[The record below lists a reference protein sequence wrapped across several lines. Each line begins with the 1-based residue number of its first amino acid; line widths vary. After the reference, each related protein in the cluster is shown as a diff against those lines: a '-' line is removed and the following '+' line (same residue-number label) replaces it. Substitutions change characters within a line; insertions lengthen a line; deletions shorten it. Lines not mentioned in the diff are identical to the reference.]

1 MSEEYRDTGC
11 DWHPKCLTCPF
22 AQCRYDLPHVVGVQ
36 VRQLDRMGRSVPEI
50 SRMLGVSRATVY
62 RHLEETRNA

>member
-11 DWHPKCLTCPF
+11 DWHPACLTCPF
-22 AQCRYDLPHVVGVQ
+22 TQCRYDLPYVVGVQ
-36 VRQLDRMGRSVPEI
+36 VRQLGKTGRSVPEI

-62 RHLEETRNA
+62 RHLEEQ